1 MGAEKV
7 LSFLC
12 RSALI
17 CGFKIYLGGRN
28 VEDTGR
34 RFEATKLESFC
45 TAVLEKVGVPA
56 ENARI
61 VAGSLLAAN
70 LRGVDTHGVTR
81 LPIYVERLQQGLT
94 NGKTQ
99 GAVLTE
105 SATTAVY
112 DGQDGLGQVVGTKA
126 MQLALKKA
134 EESGVGMVAARN
146 STHYGTAAYYAMMA
160 LPRDMIGI
168 AVTNSPS
175 LMVPWG
181 GKKPFLGS
189 NPLAIAVPAG
199 EEKPFVFD
207 MATSVVARGAII
219 LAAKKGEPIPIT
231 WAVNS
236 EGEPTTSAKD
246 ANEGGGLL
254 PLGGH
259 KGFGLA
265 MAIEVLVATLAGGPF
280 GPHIGELYNNPT
292 RPQGVGHF
300 FTAMRIDRFRPV
312 AEFKAD
318 MDAMIREVKAAPLA
332 RGFEKIM
339 VAGEPE
345 FNTERE
351 RKEKGVPLSDA
362 VVKDLTKL
370 GEGVGVPF

>member
-1 MGAEKV
+1 M
-7 LSFLC
+7 
-12 RSALI
+12 
-17 CGFKIYLGGRN
+17 
-28 VEDTGR
+28 EDTGR
-34 RFEATKLESFC
+34 RFDSAKLASFC
-45 TAVLEKVGVPA
+45 TSVLEKVGVPA
-56 ENARI
+56 ENAKI
-61 VAGSLLAAN
+61 VANSLLAAN

-99 GAVLTE
+99 GAVVME
-105 SATTAVY
+105 SEATAVY

-126 MQLALKKA
+126 MQLAIKKA
-134 EESGVGMVAARN
+134 ESAGVGMVTARN

-160 LPRDMIGI
+160 LPHDMIGL

-181 GKKPFLGS
+181 GKRPFFGT

-199 EEKPFVFD
+199 EEQPFIFD

-219 LAAKKGEPIPIT
+219 LAAKKGDPIPLT

-236 EGEPTTSAKD
+236 EGEPTSNAKE

-292 RPQGVGHF
+292 RAQGVGHF
-300 FTAMRIDRFRPV
+300 FTAMRIDRFRSV

-318 MDAMIREVKAAPLA
+318 MDAMIREVKSQPLA
-332 RGFEKIM
+332 KGFDKIM

-345 FNTERE
+345 ANTERD
-351 RKEKGVPLSDA
+351 RREKGVPLSDA

-370 GEGVGVPF
+370 GETTGVPFES